1 MASLLTNA
9 TALSALQ
16 TLSQTQKDLA
26 TTQNRISSGLRVAE
40 AADNAVYWSIATTMK
55 SDNNAMSAV
64 KDSLN
69 LGASTVDVATAA
81 LNSSIGVLNQLKT
94 DLVAAAQPGADR
106 AKIQL
111 DISQLQKQLKSISD
125 SASFNG
131 QNWLSQDSAGA
142 NYNATKG
149 IVASFSRDSAG
160 AVSVGTIDIDTAS
173 VKLYDAA
180 GNASRTLVQEVQ
192 NKASAYKIDA
202 GLIINVR
209 NAAAT
214 LQVSTATA
222 GNTANRVA
230 MDAAITALG
239 ALDTSSAVRN
249 AYTAYAAA
257 VDDTA
262 ATTDDATALTAFNTA
277 IQNLSTSLASSSGTA
292 LQTAVTNAASA
303 GLDATISGKF
313 TTYNTTFAT
322 YTGTSYNTT
331 AKAAFEAQVTTIATA
346 GAAKSGVLDSISST
360 TGFSIAS
367 MDITALTDSAADVTK
382 LSNLTKQVDN
392 ALKSITNAA
401 STLGATKTRINL
413 QSTFVSSL
421 QEAITKGIGSL
432 VDADMNEESTR
443 LQALQVQQQ
452 LGVQS
457 LGIANQNSMLIL
469 KLFGG

>member
-81 LNSSIGVLNQLKT
+81 LNSTIGVLNQLKT

-131 QNWLSQDSAGA
+131 QNWLSQDSSAA

-149 IVASFSRDSAG
+149 IVASFSRDQAG
-160 AVSVGTIDIDTAS
+160 AVTVGTIDIDTAT

-180 GNASRTLVQEVQ
+180 GAAGRQLIQNVQTS
-192 NKASAYKIDA
+192 AAAYKADA
-202 GLIINVR
+202 ALIINLR
-209 NAAAT
+209 NAAYT
-214 LQVSTATA
+214 LETTDSAP
-222 GNTANRVA
+222 NRAA

-239 ALDTSSAVRN
+239 ALDVGGTVRTN
-249 AYTAYAAA
+249 YTAYAAA
-257 VDDTA
+257 LDA
-262 ATTDDATALTAFNTA
+262 ASGVAGAKTTLNTS
-277 IQNLSTSLASSSGTA
+277 ITNVVSTNQSA
-292 LQTAVTNAASA
+292 LQTAVTALSA
-303 GLDATISGKF
+303 GGLDTVSLSSNF
-313 TTYNTTFAT
+313 TAYKTDLTAAFTGAAAYNTTNK
-322 YTGTSYNTT
+322 G
-331 AKAAFEAQVTTIATA
+331 AFETSVTNLATLNAGRNGILDRFDTATGVGIAN
-346 GAAKSGVLDSISST
+346 LDIS
-360 TGFSIAS
+360 
-367 MDITALTDSAADVTK
+367 ALTDSAGDVTK
-382 LSNLTKQVDN
+382 LSNMTKQVDT

-421 QEAITKGIGSL
+421 QEAITKGVGSL